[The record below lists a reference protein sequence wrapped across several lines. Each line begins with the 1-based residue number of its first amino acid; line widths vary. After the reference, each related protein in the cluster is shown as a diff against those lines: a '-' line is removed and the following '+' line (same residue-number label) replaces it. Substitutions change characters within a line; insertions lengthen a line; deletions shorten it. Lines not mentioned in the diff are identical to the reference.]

1 MPNLSEPCPCER
13 QLHCEKN
20 MLNRREQLRHALVES
35 PKAIFRLPAATWVFA
50 GFYMMACAVLCVL
63 LSAGL
68 AANDGRLGQAA
79 VAWLFPDSWHFVVS
93 GMGEFFFHSQS
104 LQVLVNM
111 AVAGSVVLVSIT
123 LFPLK
128 EHLSHSY
135 EKEAGLTAESVKPL
149 PLHIEAW
156 EETKL
161 VLLYLTCMMSIFWV
175 GYHPAPWRQNL
186 ALCLSTCFVAF
197 TFAIDF
203 LSPTL
208 FRHRMRYTTV
218 IKALILHPWASVAF
232 GFLFAMP
239 SLIAGWVMKMTAP
252 DNWVLILSVLFA
264 VEVFAIVWACVGGT
278 WMSAKIWPEV
288 KDLKKPWWG
297 LQFSFWA
304 LLLTALSWN
313 WMAFGAVGK
322 SLYAKS
328 PIFKSH
334 YSWVSDSLRVD
345 GLGLGE
351 ILSGEAQVGFS
362 VDLKIENLTPVD
374 LVLEKNRL
382 EIRHEQD
389 LVGESFLQPI
399 TVAAGQERIQN
410 VGLDLN
416 LDFDVVGKGWGLLD
430 AEKWALTL
438 FVEVRPGMEFPLY
451 LKAN

>member
-1 MPNLSEPCPCER
+1 
-13 QLHCEKN
+13 
-20 MLNRREQLRHALVES
+20 MLNRREQLHHALVES
-35 PKAIFRLPAATWVFA
+35 PKAILRLPAATWVFA

-63 LSAGL
+63 LTAALAG
-68 AANDGRLGQAA
+68 NDGRLGQMA
-79 VAWLFPDSWHFVVS
+79 VAWLFPESWHFVVS
-93 GMGEFFFHSQS
+93 GMGAFFFHSQN

-111 AVAGSVVLVSIT
+111 AVAGSVILVSIT

-128 EHLSHSY
+128 EHLSYSY

-149 PLHIEAW
+149 PLHVEAW

-161 VLLYLTCMMSIFWV
+161 VLLYLTCMMSIFWI
-175 GYHPAPWRQNL
+175 GYHPAPWRQHL
-186 ALCLSTCFVAF
+186 ALFLSTSFVAL

-218 IKALILHPWASVAF
+218 IKALFIHPWASVAF

-239 SLIAGWVMKMTAP
+239 SLIAGWIMKMTAP
-252 DNWVLILSVLFA
+252 DNWVLILGVLFT

-278 WMSAKIWPEV
+278 WMSAQIWPEV

-297 LQFSFWA
+297 LQVAFWGM
-304 LLLTALSWN
+304 LLTTLTWN
-313 WMAFGAVGK
+313 LMAFGAVGK
-322 SLYAKS
+322 SMYAKS

-334 YSWVSDSLRVD
+334 YSWVSNSLKVD

-362 VDLKIENLTPVD
+362 VDFKIENPTPVA
-374 LVLEKNRL
+374 LVLENNRL
-382 EIRHEQD
+382 EIRHDQD
-389 LVGESFLQPI
+389 LVGTSVLQPF
-399 TVAAGQERIQN
+399 TVPAGQERVQN
-410 VGLDLN
+410 VGLDLT
-416 LDFDVVGKGWGLLD
+416 LDLGMVGKGLNLLD
-430 AEKWALTL
+430 KEKWSLTL